1 MADPRRAGLAPAR
14 SPGVAFFSLVAWRM
28 LLRERPSGASRWIAP
43 IAALVCV
50 AASALVLTGASH
62 SLAPPL
68 LAATAALVTV
78 GSLCVRYLTPTVAV
92 SVFGMSLGC
101 AALMAVFAVTSGFE
115 YELTLRLSRVNGH
128 VLLTKYGLDFRD
140 YEEIADRWA
149 EDPRVRAASPFAYSM
164 AALLPVP
171 GPDKDDD
178 ASESASAP
186 EPDPAARQPVVIVSK
201 ALDPARAGEMQG
213 LVRVTSSGTLDA
225 LRPADVRHVP
235 GIALGVSLAKRLGV
249 GRGDHVRMVIPA
261 ALGKPGAVP
270 QPPRHAVFEVLDTLQ
285 TGVTEL
291 DNSFALVHLTAGQ
304 ALFFKKR
311 RVTGIEFELHDPDD
325 AAAIADEMTGVAG
338 ELDRK
343 LYRASTWQQHSAST
357 VAGLRQIK
365 AAVGLILALLELV
378 AGTALIASLL
388 LLVRRKRVEIASL
401 VALGA
406 DKRAIFWVF
415 EGVGLAAGAL
425 GAVTGVALG
434 GFFCF
439 LLTCYRYPLDG
450 DVYPIDHLP
459 VLLGPWDVLIPALA
473 AVAIC
478 GLVAGPVAWVA
489 ARQPVLEGLR
499 R

>member
-1 MADPRRAGLAPAR
+1 
-14 SPGVAFFSLVAWRM
+14 
-28 LLRERPSGASRWIAP
+28 
-43 IAALVCV
+43 
-50 AASALVLTGASH
+50 
-62 SLAPPL
+62 
-68 LAATAALVTV
+68 
-78 GSLCVRYLTPTVAV
+78 
-92 SVFGMSLGC
+92 MSLGC
-101 AALMAVFAVTSGFE
+101 AAIMAVFAVTSGFE
-115 YELTLRLSRVNGH
+115 YELTLRLSQVNGH

-140 YEEIADRWA
+140 YEEIADRWI

-164 AALLPVP
+164 AALVPVA
-171 GPDKDDD
+171 GPE
-178 ASESASAP
+178 AGEAGSEP
-186 EPDPAARQPVVIVSK
+186 EAAPDPAARQPVVIVSK
-201 ALDPARAGEMQG
+201 ALDPARASSMQG

-225 LRPADVRHVP
+225 LRPADVRRVP
-235 GIALGVSLAKRLGV
+235 GVALGVNLAKRLGV
-249 GRGDHVRMVIPA
+249 RPGEHVRMVIPA
-261 ALGKPGAVP
+261 ALGKPGALP

-285 TGVTEL
+285 TGVTDL
-291 DNSFALVHLTAGQ
+291 DNSFALVHLSAGQ

-325 AAAIADEMTGVAG
+325 AAAIADELTGPSG

-365 AAVGLILALLELV
+365 AAVGLVLALLELV
-378 AGTALIASLL
+378 AGSALVASLL

-406 DKRAIFWVF
+406 DARAIFWVF
-415 EGVGLAAGAL
+415 ESVGLAAGSL
-425 GAVTGVALG
+425 GAITGVALG

-439 LLTCYRYPLDG
+439 LLAFYRYPLDG

-478 GLVAGPVAWVA
+478 GLVAGPVARVA